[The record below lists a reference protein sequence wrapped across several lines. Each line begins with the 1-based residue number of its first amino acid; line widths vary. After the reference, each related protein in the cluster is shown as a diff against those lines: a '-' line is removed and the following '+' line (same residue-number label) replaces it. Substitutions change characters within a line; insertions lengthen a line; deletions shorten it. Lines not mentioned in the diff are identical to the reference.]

1 MRCFWTF
8 VTLVLVGTTASA
20 QNYGGDGKAAKER
33 GIGRRIAPFVLP
45 TPEGKPLGLAD
56 VQDAKAT
63 VVVFMSTRCPIGNGY
78 VPTLN
83 ELADQYREKKVQ
95 FLAVYPS
102 PADSEKDVAKHVK
115 DFKLTFPA
123 LIDARQTTV
132 QQIEAK
138 RTPEVVLLD
147 HRLAIRYRGRIDD
160 RIGQDYR
167 RDEAKRHELREAIDE
182 VIAGKKVTVAE
193 TEPAGCLITPVRK
206 TVGKDGPTYAKDV
219 AAILHSRCADCHHP
233 GTTAPFSLLTYEDA
247 SNWSAMIREVVAR
260 RTMPPWHADP
270 RFGHFANARRLS
282 QNETETIL
290 AWVDAGS
297 PRGDA
302 KAEPKPPTF
311 EEGWRI
317 GKPDV
322 VFKMPETYKV
332 PAKGTIRYKYFAT
345 KTNFKEDMWV
355 QAAETKPGNRAVV
368 HHIIVSYRDP
378 KSFLKAPVWLV
389 STAPGAEPL
398 VLPPGMGRKI
408 PAGAEIIFQMHYTAT
423 GKEEEDCSE
432 VGLVF
437 CKEPP
442 KQSIVNHGIANT
454 KLKIPAGEPN
464 YVVSSSVPALKDAV
478 VLALYPHM
486 HVRGKDFTY
495 YLVHADGKKE
505 TILSIPQYD
514 FNWQN
519 TYRFKEPLFV
529 PRGSKIQ
536 CVAHFD
542 NSLDNPANPDAT
554 REVRWGDQT
563 WDEMMI
569 GYIDFYWVE
578 EKSSAKKQ

>member
-1 MRCFWTF
+1 MRWY
-8 VTLVLVGTTASA
+8 LILAAIGVLSAQAFA

-45 TPEGKPLGLAD
+45 TPDGKSVGLAD
-56 VQDAKAT
+56 VQDSKAT

-83 ELADQYREKKVQ
+83 ELADQYRDKKVQ

-102 PADSEKDVAKHVK
+102 PADNAKDVAKHAAEY
-115 DFKLTFPA
+115 KLAFPA
-123 LIDARQTTV
+123 LLDAKQITMV
-132 QQIEAK
+132 QFDAK
-138 RTPEVVLLD
+138 RTPEVVVLD
-147 HRLAIRYRGRIDD
+147 HRMAIRYRGRIDD

-167 RDEAKRHELREAIDE
+167 RDEAKRHDLREAIDE
-182 VIAGKKVTVAE
+182 VLASKKVAVAE
-193 TEPAGCLITPVRK
+193 TEPAGCLITPIRRSDAK
-206 TVGKDGPTYAKDV
+206 AGPTYAKDV
-219 AAILHSRCADCHHP
+219 AKILHSRCADCHHA
-233 GTTAPFSLLTYEDA
+233 GTSAPFTLLTYDDA

-270 RFGHFANARRLS
+270 RFGHFANERRLS
-282 QNETETIL
+282 QEETDTIL
-290 AWVDAGS
+290 AWVDAGA

-302 KAEPKPPTF
+302 KAEPKAPTF

-332 PAKGTIRYKYFAT
+332 PAKGTIKYKYFAT

-368 HHIIVSYRDP
+368 HHIIISYRDP
-378 KSFLKAPVWLV
+378 KSFLKTPVWLV

-398 VLPPGMGRKI
+398 VLPEGMGRKI
-408 PAGAEIIFQMHYTAT
+408 PAGAEIVFQMHYTAT
-423 GKEEEDCSE
+423 GKEELDCSE
-432 VGLVF
+432 VGLIF

-454 KLKIPAGEPN
+454 KIKIPPGEPN
-464 YVVSSSVPALKDAV
+464 QKITSSIPAFKDAV
-478 VLALYPHM
+478 VLSLYPHM

-529 PRGSKIQ
+529 PMGSKIQ

-554 REVRWGDQT
+554 KEVRWGDQT

-569 GYIDFYWVE
+569 GYVDFYWVE
-578 EKSSAKKQ
+578 KSAPKKQ